1 MINRIIKAG
10 KESLIVSDA
19 SESCRITLG
28 ARARLTYVLLAK
40 EQTQNKVRIEFDLAG
55 EKSEVRFVGFII
67 GKGAKAFNIETLARH
82 KARATKSRFSI
93 KAALYDS
100 SCLDFNGNIFVGKQ
114 AQLSD
119 AHLSCNTLLLS
130 EKAKV
135 NTMPA
140 LEILADDVKA
150 GHSATIG
157 KIDGES
163 LFYLSSRGLDDVTAG
178 QLLIEAFFASQ
189 IKLIDDQKTRDN
201 IQNQILKLIP
211 SHV

>member
-1 MINRIIKAG
+1 
-10 KESLIVSDA
+10 
-19 SESCRITLG
+19 
-28 ARARLTYVLLAK
+28 
-40 EQTQNKVRIEFDLAG
+40 
-55 EKSEVRFVGFII
+55 
-67 GKGAKAFNIETLARH
+67 
-82 KARATKSRFSI
+82 
-93 KAALYDS
+93 
-100 SCLDFNGNIFVGKQ
+100 
-114 AQLSD
+114 
-119 AHLSCNTLLLS
+119 
-130 EKAKV
+130 
-135 NTMPA
+135 MPA